1 MIYTI
6 TFNPALD
13 YIVRLDHLKTG
24 TINRTTQ
31 EYVLGGGK
39 GINVSIV
46 LNNLGMDT
54 TALGFI
60 AGFTGEEIVTQLNSF
75 GVKEDFI
82 RLREGLTRINVK
94 VKASDEETEING
106 RGPIISDDELE
117 ALYKQLDTLTDKDTL
132 ILAGSIPS
140 SLPSDMYELI
150 MERLQH
156 KNIRIVVDATKDLL
170 TRVLP
175 YKPFLIKPNNHELS
189 EIFGRPLST
198 KEDLVEAAKALQEK
212 GAQHVLISM
221 AGDGAILVAADGT
234 VYTSPAPKG
243 TLVNSVGAGDSMV
256 AGFITGFEKT
266 GNLQEALYWGI
277 SSGSASAY
285 SENLATLA
293 EVEALLSQV
302 RVNQFYIL
310 FASRSTHMQITDLL
324 KPQSVLLNADPV
336 TKADAI
342 YTLGELM
349 EKGGNLI
356 DKGEYLAAVF
366 AREESG
372 STGLG
377 DGIATPHAKSA
388 GVKEAGLAAMVV
400 PHGVDF
406 EALDGQPSR
415 LFFMIAAPEGAAD
428 THVEVLSQLAM
439 MVIDPDF
446 KEALIAAPTVER
458 FLELVTAKEQGNF
471 DPSVEGY
478 IKQPESQET
487 PSITDAIEAKATE
500 AIEKVAPKISVDNP
514 HYDVLAVTGCP
525 TGIAHTYMAAES
537 LERKAK
543 EMGISLKVEKNGA
556 SGVKDALT
564 AEEIAHAKCIIVAS
578 DRQVEMARFNGKPMI
593 QTKVANGINKAEEL
607 LTEAMAG
614 TAAVYQA
621 SAADREAA
629 EIAASASDSV
639 GRQIYKHLMNGVSHM
654 LPFVIGGGILIA
666 LAFLFDIFDPANPKN
681 FGSGTP
687 LSAFLMQIGGAS
699 FGFMLPVLA
708 GYIAMS
714 IADRPGLVAGFV
726 GGLLANQG
734 GSGFLGALIAGF
746 AAGYLVLL
754 VKKLVSGL
762 PQALEGTKPVLFY
775 PVLGVL
781 FIGLAITFVINPPVS
796 ALNHWLMDSLQS
808 MGTTSRVL
816 LGLIFGAMMSVDMGG
831 PVNKAAYVI
840 GTGALATGEYGIMA
854 AVMAGG
860 MVPPLAIALCTT
872 FFPSRFTEAE
882 RKSGIT
888 NYIMGLSF
896 ITEGA
901 IPFAAADPVRVLP
914 ACIIGAGT
922 AGALSM
928 FFECTL
934 RAPHGGIFV
943 VPTIGNPLLYLAS
956 IAIGSVV
963 ACFILALVKP
973 SLKK

>member
-1 MIYTI
+1 
-6 TFNPALD
+6 
-13 YIVRLDHLKTG
+13 
-24 TINRTTQ
+24 
-31 EYVLGGGK
+31 
-39 GINVSIV
+39 
-46 LNNLGMDT
+46 
-54 TALGFI
+54 
-60 AGFTGEEIVTQLNSF
+60 
-75 GVKEDFI
+75 
-82 RLREGLTRINVK
+82 
-94 VKASDEETEING
+94 
-106 RGPIISDDELE
+106 
-117 ALYKQLDTLTDKDTL
+117 
-132 ILAGSIPS
+132 
-140 SLPSDMYELI
+140 
-150 MERLQH
+150 
-156 KNIRIVVDATKDLL
+156 
-170 TRVLP
+170 
-175 YKPFLIKPNNHELS
+175 
-189 EIFGRPLST
+189 
-198 KEDLVEAAKALQEK
+198 
-212 GAQHVLISM
+212 
-221 AGDGAILVAADGT
+221 
-234 VYTSPAPKG
+234 
-243 TLVNSVGAGDSMV
+243 
-256 AGFITGFEKT
+256 
-266 GNLQEALYWGI
+266 
-277 SSGSASAY
+277 
-285 SENLATLA
+285 
-293 EVEALLSQV
+293 
-302 RVNQFYIL
+302 
-310 FASRSTHMQITDLL
+310 MQITDLL
-324 KPQSVLLNADPV
+324 KRDSILLNAAPAN
-336 TKADAI
+336 KADAI
-342 YTLGELM
+342 NTLGDLM
-349 EKGGNLI
+349 DKSGNLSNK
-356 DKGEYLAAVF
+356 DEYLKSVF

-377 DGIATPHAKSA
+377 EGIATPHAKSS
-388 GVKEAGLAAMVV
+388 GVREAGLAAMVV
-400 PHGVDF
+400 PNGVDF
-406 EALDGQPSR
+406 DALDGQPSR

-428 THVEVLSQLAM
+428 THVEVLSQLATM
-439 MVIDPDF
+439 IIDPDF
-446 KEALIAAPTVER
+446 KEALISAPTVER
-458 FLELVTAKEQGNF
+458 FLALIDAKENGKF
-471 DPSVEGY
+471 DPAVDGF
-478 IKQPESQET
+478 IKSDVDASKNTTDIVTNEKTDVAAPT
-487 PSITDAIEAKATE
+487 TNTGTIT
-500 AIEKVAPKISVDNP
+500 VDHP
-514 HYDVLAVTGCP
+514 YYDVLAVTGCP

-543 EMGISLKVEKNGA
+543 ELGISLKVEKNGA

-564 AEEIAHAKCIIVAS
+564 ADEIAHAKCIIVAS

-607 LTEAMAG
+607 LTQAMSG
-614 TAAVYQA
+614 TAPIYTA
-621 SAADREAA
+621 SAAEQQAA
-629 EIAASASDSV
+629 MADATDSF

-666 LAFLFDIFDPANPKN
+666 LAFLFDTFDPANPSG

-687 LSAFLMQIGGAS
+687 LAAFLMKIGGAS

-714 IADRPGLVAGFV
+714 IADRPGLAAGFV
-726 GGLLANQG
+726 GGVLANQG

-754 VKKLVSGL
+754 VKKLVSGF
-762 PQALEGTKPVLFY
+762 PEALEGTKPVLFY

-781 FIGLAITFVINPPVS
+781 FIGVAITFIINPPVS
-796 ALNHWLMDSLQS
+796 ALNEWLMNSLQT

-872 FFPSRFTEAE
+872 FFPNRFTEAE

-901 IPFAAADPVRVLP
+901 IPFAAADPIRVLP

-956 IAIGSVV
+956 IAIGAVV
-963 ACFILALVKP
+963 ACLILAMA
-973 SLKK
+973 KKKI

>member
-1 MIYTI
+1 M
-6 TFNPALD
+6 
-13 YIVRLDHLKTG
+13 K
-24 TINRTTQ
+24 
-31 EYVLGGGK
+31 
-39 GINVSIV
+39 
-46 LNNLGMDT
+46 
-54 TALGFI
+54 
-60 AGFTGEEIVTQLNSF
+60 
-75 GVKEDFI
+75 
-82 RLREGLTRINVK
+82 
-94 VKASDEETEING
+94 
-106 RGPIISDDELE
+106 
-117 ALYKQLDTLTDKDTL
+117 
-132 ILAGSIPS
+132 
-140 SLPSDMYELI
+140 
-150 MERLQH
+150 
-156 KNIRIVVDATKDLL
+156 
-170 TRVLP
+170 
-175 YKPFLIKPNNHELS
+175 
-189 EIFGRPLST
+189 
-198 KEDLVEAAKALQEK
+198 
-212 GAQHVLISM
+212 
-221 AGDGAILVAADGT
+221 
-234 VYTSPAPKG
+234 
-243 TLVNSVGAGDSMV
+243 
-256 AGFITGFEKT
+256 
-266 GNLQEALYWGI
+266 
-277 SSGSASAY
+277 
-285 SENLATLA
+285 
-293 EVEALLSQV
+293 
-302 RVNQFYIL
+302 
-310 FASRSTHMQITDLL
+310 ITDLL
-324 KPQSVLLNADPV
+324 KPQSILLNASP
-336 TKADAI
+336 TNKADAI
-342 YTLGELM
+342 YTLGDLM
-349 EKGGNLI
+349 DKGGNLS
-356 DKGEYLAAVF
+356 DKAEYLKAVF

-400 PHGVDF
+400 PNGVDF

-428 THVEVLSQLAM
+428 THVEVLSKLAT

-446 KEALIAAPTVER
+446 KNALIQAATVDR
-458 FLELVTAKEQGNF
+458 FLELITAKEEGNF

-478 IKQPESQET
+478 IKTADEKA

-500 AIEKVAPKISVDNP
+500 AIEKVVPKVSVDNP
-514 HYDVLAVTGCP
+514 HYEVLAVTGCP

-556 SGVKDALT
+556 SGIKDALT
-564 AEEIAHAKCIIVAS
+564 AEEIEHAKCIIVAS
-578 DRQVEMARFNGKPMI
+578 DRQVEMARFDGKPMI
-593 QTKVANGINKAEEL
+593 QTKIANGINKAEEL
-607 LTEAMAG
+607 LREAMSG
-614 TAAVYQA
+614 TAPVYHASQA
-621 SAADREAA
+621 DKDSANSAID
-629 EIAASASDSV
+629 ASDSF

-666 LAFLFDIFDPANPKN
+666 LAFLFDTFDPANAKN

-687 LSAFLMQIGGAS
+687 LSAFLMKIGGAS

-781 FIGLAITFVINPPVS
+781 FIGISITFIINPPVS
-796 ALNHWLMDSLQS
+796 ALNEWLMNSLQT

-816 LGLIFGAMMSVDMGG
+816 LGLVFGAMMSVDMGG

-901 IPFAAADPVRVLP
+901 IPFAAADPIRVLP
-914 ACIIGAGT
+914 SCIIGAGT

-963 ACFILALVKP
+963 ACIILAIVKP
-973 SLKK
+973 KLKK

>member
-1 MIYTI
+1 M
-6 TFNPALD
+6 
-13 YIVRLDHLKTG
+13 K
-24 TINRTTQ
+24 
-31 EYVLGGGK
+31 
-39 GINVSIV
+39 
-46 LNNLGMDT
+46 
-54 TALGFI
+54 
-60 AGFTGEEIVTQLNSF
+60 
-75 GVKEDFI
+75 
-82 RLREGLTRINVK
+82 
-94 VKASDEETEING
+94 
-106 RGPIISDDELE
+106 
-117 ALYKQLDTLTDKDTL
+117 
-132 ILAGSIPS
+132 
-140 SLPSDMYELI
+140 
-150 MERLQH
+150 
-156 KNIRIVVDATKDLL
+156 
-170 TRVLP
+170 
-175 YKPFLIKPNNHELS
+175 
-189 EIFGRPLST
+189 
-198 KEDLVEAAKALQEK
+198 
-212 GAQHVLISM
+212 
-221 AGDGAILVAADGT
+221 
-234 VYTSPAPKG
+234 
-243 TLVNSVGAGDSMV
+243 
-256 AGFITGFEKT
+256 
-266 GNLQEALYWGI
+266 
-277 SSGSASAY
+277 
-285 SENLATLA
+285 
-293 EVEALLSQV
+293 
-302 RVNQFYIL
+302 
-310 FASRSTHMQITDLL
+310 ITDLL
-324 KPQSVLLNADPV
+324 KPQSILLNASP
-336 TKADAI
+336 TNKADAI
-342 YTLGELM
+342 YTLGDLM
-349 EKGGNLI
+349 DKGGNLS
-356 DKGEYLAAVF
+356 DKAEYLEAVF

-400 PHGVDF
+400 PNGVDF

-428 THVEVLSQLAM
+428 THVEVLSKLAT

-446 KEALIAAPTVER
+446 KNALIQAATVDR
-458 FLELVTAKEQGNF
+458 FLELITAKEEGNF

-478 IKQPESQET
+478 IKTEDEKA

-500 AIEKVAPKISVDNP
+500 AIEKVVPKVSVDNP
-514 HYDVLAVTGCP
+514 HYEVLAVTGCP

-556 SGVKDALT
+556 SGIKDALT
-564 AEEIAHAKCIIVAS
+564 AEEIEHAKCIIVAS
-578 DRQVEMARFNGKPMI
+578 DRQVEMARFDGKPMI

-607 LTEAMAG
+607 LREAMSG
-614 TAAVYQA
+614 TAPVYHA
-621 SAADREAA
+621 SQSDKDSA
-629 EIAASASDSV
+629 ESAIDAKDSF

-666 LAFLFDIFDPANPKN
+666 LAFLFDTFDPANAKN

-687 LSAFLMQIGGAS
+687 LSAFLMKIGGAS

-781 FIGLAITFVINPPVS
+781 FIGIAITFIINPPVS
-796 ALNHWLMDSLQS
+796 ALNEWLMNSLQT

-816 LGLIFGAMMSVDMGG
+816 LGLVFGAMMSVDMGG

-901 IPFAAADPVRVLP
+901 IPFAAADPIRVLP
-914 ACIIGAGT
+914 SCIIGAGT

-943 VPTIGNPLLYLAS
+943 EPTIGNPLLYLAS

-963 ACFILALVKP
+963 ACIILAIVKP
-973 SLKK
+973 KLKK

>member
-1 MIYTI
+1 M
-6 TFNPALD
+6 
-13 YIVRLDHLKTG
+13 K
-24 TINRTTQ
+24 
-31 EYVLGGGK
+31 
-39 GINVSIV
+39 
-46 LNNLGMDT
+46 
-54 TALGFI
+54 
-60 AGFTGEEIVTQLNSF
+60 
-75 GVKEDFI
+75 
-82 RLREGLTRINVK
+82 
-94 VKASDEETEING
+94 
-106 RGPIISDDELE
+106 
-117 ALYKQLDTLTDKDTL
+117 
-132 ILAGSIPS
+132 
-140 SLPSDMYELI
+140 
-150 MERLQH
+150 
-156 KNIRIVVDATKDLL
+156 
-170 TRVLP
+170 
-175 YKPFLIKPNNHELS
+175 
-189 EIFGRPLST
+189 
-198 KEDLVEAAKALQEK
+198 
-212 GAQHVLISM
+212 
-221 AGDGAILVAADGT
+221 
-234 VYTSPAPKG
+234 
-243 TLVNSVGAGDSMV
+243 
-256 AGFITGFEKT
+256 
-266 GNLQEALYWGI
+266 
-277 SSGSASAY
+277 
-285 SENLATLA
+285 
-293 EVEALLSQV
+293 
-302 RVNQFYIL
+302 
-310 FASRSTHMQITDLL
+310 ITDLL
-324 KPQSVLLNADPV
+324 KPQSILLNASP
-336 TKADAI
+336 TNKADAI
-342 YTLGELM
+342 YTLGDLM
-349 EKGGNLI
+349 DKGGNLS
-356 DKGEYLAAVF
+356 DKAEYLEAVF

-400 PHGVDF
+400 PNGVDF

-428 THVEVLSQLAM
+428 THVEVLSKLAT

-446 KEALIAAPTVER
+446 KNALIQSATVNR
-458 FLELVTAKEQGNF
+458 FLELITAKEEGNF

-478 IKQPESQET
+478 IKKEDEKA

-500 AIEKVAPKISVDNP
+500 AIEKVVPKVSVDNP
-514 HYDVLAVTGCP
+514 HYEVLAVTGCP

-556 SGVKDALT
+556 SGIKDALT
-564 AEEIAHAKCIIVAS
+564 AEEIEHAKCIIVAS
-578 DRQVEMARFNGKPMI
+578 DRQVEMARFDGKPMI

-607 LTEAMAG
+607 LREAMSG
-614 TAAVYQA
+614 TAPVYHASQA
-621 SAADREAA
+621 DKDSANSAID
-629 EIAASASDSV
+629 ASDSF

-666 LAFLFDIFDPANPKN
+666 LAFLFDTFDPANAKN

-687 LSAFLMQIGGAS
+687 LSAFLMKIGGAS

-714 IADRPGLVAGFV
+714 IADRPGLVVGFV

-781 FIGLAITFVINPPVS
+781 FIGISITFIINPPVS
-796 ALNHWLMDSLQS
+796 ALNEWLMNSLQT

-816 LGLIFGAMMSVDMGG
+816 LGLVFGAMMSVDMGG

-901 IPFAAADPVRVLP
+901 IPFAAADPIRVLP
-914 ACIIGAGT
+914 SCIIGAGT

-956 IAIGSVV
+956 IAIGSIV
-963 ACFILALVKP
+963 ACIILAIVKP
-973 SLKK
+973 KLKK

>member
-1 MIYTI
+1 M
-6 TFNPALD
+6 
-13 YIVRLDHLKTG
+13 K
-24 TINRTTQ
+24 
-31 EYVLGGGK
+31 
-39 GINVSIV
+39 
-46 LNNLGMDT
+46 
-54 TALGFI
+54 
-60 AGFTGEEIVTQLNSF
+60 
-75 GVKEDFI
+75 
-82 RLREGLTRINVK
+82 
-94 VKASDEETEING
+94 
-106 RGPIISDDELE
+106 
-117 ALYKQLDTLTDKDTL
+117 
-132 ILAGSIPS
+132 
-140 SLPSDMYELI
+140 
-150 MERLQH
+150 
-156 KNIRIVVDATKDLL
+156 
-170 TRVLP
+170 
-175 YKPFLIKPNNHELS
+175 
-189 EIFGRPLST
+189 
-198 KEDLVEAAKALQEK
+198 
-212 GAQHVLISM
+212 
-221 AGDGAILVAADGT
+221 
-234 VYTSPAPKG
+234 
-243 TLVNSVGAGDSMV
+243 
-256 AGFITGFEKT
+256 
-266 GNLQEALYWGI
+266 
-277 SSGSASAY
+277 
-285 SENLATLA
+285 
-293 EVEALLSQV
+293 
-302 RVNQFYIL
+302 
-310 FASRSTHMQITDLL
+310 ITDLL
-324 KPQSVLLNADPV
+324 KPQSILLNASP
-336 TKADAI
+336 TNKADAI
-342 YTLGELM
+342 YTLGDLM
-349 EKGGNLI
+349 DKGGNLS
-356 DKGEYLAAVF
+356 DKAEYLEAVF

-400 PHGVDF
+400 PNGVDF

-428 THVEVLSQLAM
+428 THVEVLSKLAT

-446 KEALIAAPTVER
+446 KNALIQAATVDR
-458 FLELVTAKEQGNF
+458 FLELITAKEEGNF

-478 IKQPESQET
+478 IKTEDEKA

-500 AIEKVAPKISVDNP
+500 AIEKVVPKVSVDNP
-514 HYDVLAVTGCP
+514 HYEVLAVTGCP

-556 SGVKDALT
+556 SGIKDALT
-564 AEEIAHAKCIIVAS
+564 AEEIEHAKCIIVAS
-578 DRQVEMARFNGKPMI
+578 DRQVEMARFDGKPMI

-607 LTEAMAG
+607 LREAMSG
-614 TAAVYQA
+614 TAPVYHASQA
-621 SAADREAA
+621 DKDSAN
-629 EIAASASDSV
+629 SAIDAKDSF

-666 LAFLFDIFDPANPKN
+666 LAFLFDTFDPANAKN

-687 LSAFLMQIGGAS
+687 LSAFLMKIGGAS

-726 GGLLANQG
+726 GGLLASQG

-781 FIGLAITFVINPPVS
+781 FIGIAITFIINPPVS
-796 ALNHWLMDSLQS
+796 ALNEWLMNSLQT
-808 MGTTSRVL
+808 MGTTSHVL
-816 LGLIFGAMMSVDMGG
+816 LGLVFGAMMSVDMGG

-901 IPFAAADPVRVLP
+901 IPFAAADPIRVLP
-914 ACIIGAGT
+914 SCIIGAGT

-963 ACFILALVKP
+963 ACIILAIVKP
-973 SLKK
+973 KLKK

>member
-1 MIYTI
+1 M
-6 TFNPALD
+6 
-13 YIVRLDHLKTG
+13 K
-24 TINRTTQ
+24 
-31 EYVLGGGK
+31 
-39 GINVSIV
+39 
-46 LNNLGMDT
+46 
-54 TALGFI
+54 
-60 AGFTGEEIVTQLNSF
+60 
-75 GVKEDFI
+75 
-82 RLREGLTRINVK
+82 
-94 VKASDEETEING
+94 
-106 RGPIISDDELE
+106 
-117 ALYKQLDTLTDKDTL
+117 
-132 ILAGSIPS
+132 
-140 SLPSDMYELI
+140 
-150 MERLQH
+150 
-156 KNIRIVVDATKDLL
+156 
-170 TRVLP
+170 
-175 YKPFLIKPNNHELS
+175 
-189 EIFGRPLST
+189 
-198 KEDLVEAAKALQEK
+198 
-212 GAQHVLISM
+212 
-221 AGDGAILVAADGT
+221 
-234 VYTSPAPKG
+234 
-243 TLVNSVGAGDSMV
+243 
-256 AGFITGFEKT
+256 
-266 GNLQEALYWGI
+266 
-277 SSGSASAY
+277 
-285 SENLATLA
+285 
-293 EVEALLSQV
+293 
-302 RVNQFYIL
+302 
-310 FASRSTHMQITDLL
+310 ITDLL
-324 KPQSVLLNADPV
+324 KSQSILLNASP
-336 TKADAI
+336 TNKADAI
-342 YTLGELM
+342 YTLGDLM
-349 EKGGNLI
+349 DKGGNLS
-356 DKGEYLAAVF
+356 DKAEYLEAVF

-400 PHGVDF
+400 PNGVDF

-428 THVEVLSQLAM
+428 THVEVLSKLAT

-446 KEALIAAPTVER
+446 KNALIQAATVDR
-458 FLELVTAKEQGNF
+458 FLELITAKEEGNF

-478 IKQPESQET
+478 IKTEDEKA

-500 AIEKVAPKISVDNP
+500 AIEKVVPKVSIDNP
-514 HYDVLAVTGCP
+514 HYEVLAVTGCP

-556 SGVKDALT
+556 SGIKDALT
-564 AEEIAHAKCIIVAS
+564 AEEIEHAKCIIVAS
-578 DRQVEMARFNGKPMI
+578 DRQVEMARFDGKPMI

-607 LTEAMAG
+607 LREAMSG
-614 TAAVYQA
+614 TAPVYHASQA
-621 SAADREAA
+621 DKDSANSAID
-629 EIAASASDSV
+629 ASDSF

-654 LPFVIGGGILIA
+654 LPFLIGGGILIA
-666 LAFLFDIFDPANPKN
+666 LAFLFDTFDPANAKN

-687 LSAFLMQIGGAS
+687 LSAFLMKIGGAS

-726 GGLLANQG
+726 GGLLASQG

-781 FIGLAITFVINPPVS
+781 FIGIAITFIINPPVS
-796 ALNHWLMDSLQS
+796 ALNEWLMNSLQT

-816 LGLIFGAMMSVDMGG
+816 LGLVFGAMMSVDMGG

-901 IPFAAADPVRVLP
+901 IPFAAADPIRVLP
-914 ACIIGAGT
+914 SCIIGAGT

-963 ACFILALVKP
+963 ACIILAIVKP
-973 SLKK
+973 KLKK

>member
-1 MIYTI
+1 M
-6 TFNPALD
+6 
-13 YIVRLDHLKTG
+13 K
-24 TINRTTQ
+24 
-31 EYVLGGGK
+31 
-39 GINVSIV
+39 
-46 LNNLGMDT
+46 
-54 TALGFI
+54 
-60 AGFTGEEIVTQLNSF
+60 
-75 GVKEDFI
+75 
-82 RLREGLTRINVK
+82 
-94 VKASDEETEING
+94 
-106 RGPIISDDELE
+106 
-117 ALYKQLDTLTDKDTL
+117 
-132 ILAGSIPS
+132 
-140 SLPSDMYELI
+140 
-150 MERLQH
+150 
-156 KNIRIVVDATKDLL
+156 
-170 TRVLP
+170 
-175 YKPFLIKPNNHELS
+175 
-189 EIFGRPLST
+189 
-198 KEDLVEAAKALQEK
+198 
-212 GAQHVLISM
+212 
-221 AGDGAILVAADGT
+221 
-234 VYTSPAPKG
+234 
-243 TLVNSVGAGDSMV
+243 
-256 AGFITGFEKT
+256 
-266 GNLQEALYWGI
+266 
-277 SSGSASAY
+277 
-285 SENLATLA
+285 
-293 EVEALLSQV
+293 
-302 RVNQFYIL
+302 
-310 FASRSTHMQITDLL
+310 ITDLL
-324 KPQSVLLNADPV
+324 KPQSILLNASP
-336 TKADAI
+336 TNKADAI
-342 YTLGELM
+342 YTLGDLM
-349 EKGGNLI
+349 DKGGNLS
-356 DKGEYLAAVF
+356 DKAEYLKAVF

-400 PHGVDF
+400 PNGVDF

-428 THVEVLSQLAM
+428 THVEVLSKLAT

-446 KEALIAAPTVER
+446 KNALIQAATVDR
-458 FLELVTAKEQGNF
+458 FLELIIAKEEGNF

-478 IKQPESQET
+478 IKAEDEKA

-500 AIEKVAPKISVDNP
+500 AIEKVIPKVSVDNP
-514 HYDVLAVTGCP
+514 HYEVLAVTGCP

-556 SGVKDALT
+556 SGIKDALT
-564 AEEIAHAKCIIVAS
+564 AEEIEHAKCIIVAS
-578 DRQVEMARFNGKPMI
+578 DRQVEMARFDGKPMI

-607 LTEAMAG
+607 LREAMSG
-614 TAAVYQA
+614 TAPVYHASQA
-621 SAADREAA
+621 DKDSANSAID
-629 EIAASASDSV
+629 ASDSF

-666 LAFLFDIFDPANPKN
+666 LAFLFDTFDPANAKN

-687 LSAFLMQIGGAS
+687 LSAFLMKIGGAS

-746 AAGYLVLL
+746 AAGYLILL

-781 FIGLAITFVINPPVS
+781 FIGIAITFIINPPVS
-796 ALNHWLMDSLQS
+796 ALNEWLMNSLQT

-816 LGLIFGAMMSVDMGG
+816 LGLVFGAMMSVDMGG

-901 IPFAAADPVRVLP
+901 IPFAAADPIRVLP
-914 ACIIGAGT
+914 SCIIGAGT

-928 FFECTL
+928 YFECTL

-963 ACFILALVKP
+963 ACIILAIVKP
-973 SLKK
+973 KLKK

>member
-1 MIYTI
+1 M
-6 TFNPALD
+6 
-13 YIVRLDHLKTG
+13 K
-24 TINRTTQ
+24 
-31 EYVLGGGK
+31 
-39 GINVSIV
+39 
-46 LNNLGMDT
+46 
-54 TALGFI
+54 
-60 AGFTGEEIVTQLNSF
+60 
-75 GVKEDFI
+75 
-82 RLREGLTRINVK
+82 
-94 VKASDEETEING
+94 
-106 RGPIISDDELE
+106 
-117 ALYKQLDTLTDKDTL
+117 
-132 ILAGSIPS
+132 
-140 SLPSDMYELI
+140 
-150 MERLQH
+150 
-156 KNIRIVVDATKDLL
+156 
-170 TRVLP
+170 
-175 YKPFLIKPNNHELS
+175 
-189 EIFGRPLST
+189 
-198 KEDLVEAAKALQEK
+198 
-212 GAQHVLISM
+212 
-221 AGDGAILVAADGT
+221 
-234 VYTSPAPKG
+234 
-243 TLVNSVGAGDSMV
+243 
-256 AGFITGFEKT
+256 
-266 GNLQEALYWGI
+266 
-277 SSGSASAY
+277 
-285 SENLATLA
+285 
-293 EVEALLSQV
+293 
-302 RVNQFYIL
+302 
-310 FASRSTHMQITDLL
+310 ITDLL
-324 KPQSVLLNADPV
+324 KPQSILLNAAPTD
-336 TKADAI
+336 KANAI
-342 YTLGELM
+342 YTLGDLM
-349 EKGGNLI
+349 DKSGNLS
-356 DKGEYLAAVF
+356 DKAEYLKAVF

-377 DGIATPHAKSA
+377 DGIATPHAKSI

-400 PHGVDF
+400 PNGVDF
-406 EALDGQPSR
+406 DALDGQPSR

-428 THVEVLSQLAM
+428 THVEVLSKLAT

-446 KEALIAAPTVER
+446 KNALIQAATVDR
-458 FLELVTAKEQGNF
+458 FLELITAKEEGNF

-478 IKQPESQET
+478 IKTADEKV

-500 AIEKVAPKISVDNP
+500 AIEKVVPKVSVDNP
-514 HYDVLAVTGCP
+514 HYEVLAVTGCP

-556 SGVKDALT
+556 SGIKDALT
-564 AEEIAHAKCIIVAS
+564 AEEIEHAKCIIVAS
-578 DRQVEMARFNGKPMI
+578 DRQVEMARFDGKPMI

-607 LTEAMAG
+607 LREAMSG
-614 TAAVYQA
+614 TAPVYHASQA
-621 SAADREAA
+621 DKDSANSAID
-629 EIAASASDSV
+629 ASDSF

-666 LAFLFDIFDPANPKN
+666 LAFLFDTFDPANAKN

-687 LSAFLMQIGGAS
+687 LSAFLMKIGGAS

-781 FIGLAITFVINPPVS
+781 FIGIAITFIINPPVS
-796 ALNHWLMDSLQS
+796 ALNEWLMNSLQT

-816 LGLIFGAMMSVDMGG
+816 LGLVFGAMMSVDMGG

-901 IPFAAADPVRVLP
+901 IPFAAADPIRVLP
-914 ACIIGAGT
+914 SCIIGAGT

-963 ACFILALVKP
+963 ACIILAIVKP
-973 SLKK
+973 KLK

>member
-1 MIYTI
+1 
-6 TFNPALD
+6 
-13 YIVRLDHLKTG
+13 
-24 TINRTTQ
+24 
-31 EYVLGGGK
+31 
-39 GINVSIV
+39 
-46 LNNLGMDT
+46 
-54 TALGFI
+54 
-60 AGFTGEEIVTQLNSF
+60 
-75 GVKEDFI
+75 
-82 RLREGLTRINVK
+82 
-94 VKASDEETEING
+94 
-106 RGPIISDDELE
+106 
-117 ALYKQLDTLTDKDTL
+117 
-132 ILAGSIPS
+132 
-140 SLPSDMYELI
+140 
-150 MERLQH
+150 
-156 KNIRIVVDATKDLL
+156 
-170 TRVLP
+170 
-175 YKPFLIKPNNHELS
+175 
-189 EIFGRPLST
+189 
-198 KEDLVEAAKALQEK
+198 
-212 GAQHVLISM
+212 
-221 AGDGAILVAADGT
+221 
-234 VYTSPAPKG
+234 
-243 TLVNSVGAGDSMV
+243 
-256 AGFITGFEKT
+256 
-266 GNLQEALYWGI
+266 
-277 SSGSASAY
+277 
-285 SENLATLA
+285 
-293 EVEALLSQV
+293 
-302 RVNQFYIL
+302 
-310 FASRSTHMQITDLL
+310 MQITDLL

-471 DPSVEGY
+471 DPSVEGF
-478 IKQPESQET
+478 IKTAEPQAKKTET
-487 PSITDAIEAKATE
+487 ADASTATVPAGTAAAVEKITI
-500 AIEKVAPKISVDNP
+500 DNP

-556 SGVKDALT
+556 SGIKDALT
-564 AEEIAHAKCIIVAS
+564 AEEIDHAKCIIVAS

-614 TAAVYQA
+614 TAPVYQA

-666 LAFLFDIFDPANPKN
+666 LAFLFDTLDPANPKN
-681 FGSGTP
+681 FGSGNP

-956 IAIGSVV
+956 IAIGSVI
-963 ACFILALVKP
+963 ACIILALLKP

>member
-1 MIYTI
+1 M
-6 TFNPALD
+6 
-13 YIVRLDHLKTG
+13 K
-24 TINRTTQ
+24 
-31 EYVLGGGK
+31 
-39 GINVSIV
+39 
-46 LNNLGMDT
+46 
-54 TALGFI
+54 
-60 AGFTGEEIVTQLNSF
+60 
-75 GVKEDFI
+75 
-82 RLREGLTRINVK
+82 
-94 VKASDEETEING
+94 
-106 RGPIISDDELE
+106 
-117 ALYKQLDTLTDKDTL
+117 
-132 ILAGSIPS
+132 
-140 SLPSDMYELI
+140 
-150 MERLQH
+150 
-156 KNIRIVVDATKDLL
+156 
-170 TRVLP
+170 
-175 YKPFLIKPNNHELS
+175 
-189 EIFGRPLST
+189 
-198 KEDLVEAAKALQEK
+198 
-212 GAQHVLISM
+212 
-221 AGDGAILVAADGT
+221 
-234 VYTSPAPKG
+234 
-243 TLVNSVGAGDSMV
+243 
-256 AGFITGFEKT
+256 
-266 GNLQEALYWGI
+266 
-277 SSGSASAY
+277 
-285 SENLATLA
+285 
-293 EVEALLSQV
+293 
-302 RVNQFYIL
+302 
-310 FASRSTHMQITDLL
+310 ITDLL
-324 KPQSVLLNADPV
+324 KPQSILLNASP
-336 TKADAI
+336 TNKADAI
-342 YTLGELM
+342 YTLGDLM
-349 EKGGNLI
+349 DKGGNLS
-356 DKGEYLAAVF
+356 DKAEYLEAVF

-400 PHGVDF
+400 PNGVDF

-428 THVEVLSQLAM
+428 THVEVLSKLAT

-446 KEALIAAPTVER
+446 KNALIQAATVDR
-458 FLELVTAKEQGNF
+458 FLELITAKEEGNF

-478 IKQPESQET
+478 IKTEDEKA

-500 AIEKVAPKISVDNP
+500 AIEKVVPKVSVDNP
-514 HYDVLAVTGCP
+514 HYEVLAVTGCP

-556 SGVKDALT
+556 SGIKDALT
-564 AEEIAHAKCIIVAS
+564 AEEIEHAKCIIVAS
-578 DRQVEMARFNGKPMI
+578 DRQVEMARFDGKPMI

-607 LTEAMAG
+607 LREAMSG
-614 TAAVYQA
+614 TAPVYHA
-621 SAADREAA
+621 SQSDKDSA
-629 EIAASASDSV
+629 ESAIDAKDSF

-666 LAFLFDIFDPANPKN
+666 LAFLFDTFDPANAKN

-687 LSAFLMQIGGAS
+687 LSAFLMKIGGAS

-726 GGLLANQG
+726 GGLLASQG

-781 FIGLAITFVINPPVS
+781 FIGIAITFIINPPVS
-796 ALNHWLMDSLQS
+796 ALNEWLMNSLQT

-816 LGLIFGAMMSVDMGG
+816 LGLVFGAMMSVDMGG

-901 IPFAAADPVRVLP
+901 IPFAAADPIRVLLS
-914 ACIIGAGT
+914 CIIGAGT

-963 ACFILALVKP
+963 ACIILAIVKP
-973 SLKK
+973 KLKK